1 MKKLTSLLTATL
13 CVLLS
18 ATAQTPSAY
27 SPHPFSVAAGKQVT
41 FSPGNLQCSGVQSGT
56 YTWAFAANQWEV
68 LGEAN
73 VTTDASGNAVLAD
86 KIDLFGYSTYA
97 NATWGISTSTDN
109 NDYSDAFVDW
119 GSNVIG
125 TDKANT
131 WYTLTCPE
139 WQYLL
144 GQRANAASLFAFAT
158 VNNVSGI
165 VILPNDWVLPAGA
178 SFTPSSTLGVI
189 WGSVGYKDENKESH
203 YADNVYTAAQWQTM
217 EAAGAVFLPAAGWR
231 TGAEVSDLD
240 KAGYWAKYQTTTSHL
255 FVYVNNYSCNP
266 YGTASP
272 LSRGNAVRLVK
283 EYEMPREYVAKPIT
297 INMSGKQVLFS
308 AGNLMHS
315 IKNNEWYFASKQTDY
330 IGEANVTTDATG
342 TQVLNPDA
350 IDLFGWSGSGST
362 AVSYGVSL
370 SENESDY
377 GLTALLDYGQNS
389 IESYAAG
396 TYRTLSSDEWKFLL
410 KNRHNAKKLCGLATV
425 GTTKGLVVLPDEWV
439 APAGLTW
446 VDTLGDYTV
455 NVYTSAQWTDMEKNG
470 AVFLPAAGY
479 RVGGTVNTGL
489 WYRTSTENTGDNS
502 VYSVY
507 WKASTK
513 TLSPTNSTYRY
524 EALPVRL
531 AQDISTYTV
540 TVQQAENGTVSA
552 DTTPA
557 EPGTTIV
564 VTANADA
571 GYSLKE
577 VVVKRGVVG
586 VQTSVT
592 VTPVAGTDNQY
603 QFTMPD
609 AIVTIS
615 AVFVR
620 TNHYA
625 PKLISVAADKA
636 VRFSQGNLHYKRNEN
651 VWSFASNQY
660 DTIGADNIMTS
671 GTLELAEE
679 IDLFGWSG
687 STATAQYGVSTSK
700 NEADYSGTFVDWGKN
715 KIGEDAADTWRTL
728 TQAEW
733 EYIMHTRENADKL
746 FAFGT
751 VNGVEGLILLP
762 DQWQLPQGLTFN
774 PSTEN
779 GLTWTSATYA
789 KNANNNNFS
798 HNTYTLAQWDEME
811 AAGAVFLPNGGVR
824 NGLEMGVA
832 HNGSYWMADLSGK
845 RSVTFNEEL
854 LMLLKD
860 NLAYMARNVRLVKD
874 AVKYDI
880 HATPLKRKHFGP
892 VESDQYGTV
901 KLSTT
906 KAEPGTEVYVTVVPK
921 PGCTLDN
928 LELIEMSSGGAPVSH
943 MVNDS
948 TYCFIMPEEEVE
960 VRARF
965 NYTSRYVERTIS
977 IAEDKYVC
985 FAQGNLVAYNLTS
998 SKRFYVADHQFDYI
1012 GTDNI
1017 KTETGGKKSLSEFI
1031 DLFGWSGGETA
1042 TRWGIGISQLVADY
1056 QGDFEDWGN
1065 NNLRTFL
1072 SGNSYGHQCRT
1083 LSPEEWQYIFETRT
1097 NAKALRGMATIDGI
1111 KGLVIL
1117 PDDWTTP
1124 EGLQFKDTLGVYDEN
1139 TYDYVQWSQME
1150 AAGAVFLP
1158 AAGYRSGTTVTGA
1171 NTDLKYHTNKGY
1183 SAAMGTVQYDPVNN
1197 GMSSN
1202 EGEYLYIG
1210 CPVRLAFDVAIY
1222 DITLT
1227 TPKNGTLTVDT
1238 LKAKFPDVI
1247 TITATPDENC
1257 KLYSLTVLNG
1267 VIPVPVTKIDDTHYR
1282 FDMPNAPVTISAFF
1296 SYESRYQPKAISV
1309 ATDRKVLFAGGN
1321 LIKQE
1326 NTPDNLWTFA
1336 GHQAYTVGYNNIY
1349 YVNQTPMSANK
1360 DEFDMFSWST
1370 GTSKYGTNIK
1380 TSSDA
1385 QHSGDFLDWGK
1396 NIINGQPAD
1405 TWYTPTAAEWKYIL
1419 ETRADADK
1427 LYGGAVIDGVTGLVI
1442 LPDEWVTPEDLT
1454 WNATLQSSQ
1463 NIYTAAQWA
1472 AMEAAGAVF
1481 LPVAGIRNQQN
1492 IMGYGT
1498 QFSYRVD
1505 SITPSGELLAMIWK
1519 STSAGP
1525 KIDLSTTYKY
1535 IGMPVRLAKD
1545 ISEYPITMGEV
1556 KNGTLSVDKTT
1567 ASVGDIVTVTLTPDE
1582 ACIFRSIS
1590 IVCGTKTVNF
1600 TRVNDNTCQFIM
1612 PRGTVTVSALFVCPQ
1627 QYVMRP
1633 FSVAADKQVLIASG
1647 NLQYTQSTKSWAF
1660 AEFQYDTLG
1669 TKNIK
1674 TNGTTATLADKIDLF
1689 GWGTGNAPTK
1699 TSTTVTEY
1707 TTFTDWGTNTI
1718 GKDAANTWR
1727 TPGREEWIYLIQTRE
1742 NATERYGYATVNGTK
1757 GIVLLPDDWTEVSGV
1772 AFTTAG
1778 GMTNV
1783 DYTVNTYTL
1792 AQWAKMENAGAV
1804 FLPFTD
1810 SRYGVSMN
1818 NKEMGVYWSSTGT
1831 GGGSQIYYLGA
1842 GLSGVGVNY
1851 ISGPNGFAVR
1861 LVQDVASHTITL
1873 GTVDGGTLSASAKTA
1888 LPGEVITITA
1898 VPDEDYIL
1906 KSVRVTKG
1914 AGSTASE
1921 VTVTKINNTTY
1932 QFVMPNGDVTVT
1944 ATFLPP
1950 CRYEAYPIS
1959 VASDQRVLFS
1969 RANLQYIDNTTWQF
1983 AENQYDYIGLD
1994 NVISV
1999 GATKILST
2007 TIDLFGW
2014 SGESSYAP
2022 WGVSISTNN
2031 DEYKGDFLD
2040 WGTNKIEG
2048 DRDVWRTPTS
2058 DEWKYI
2064 FYNRENAKTLHF
2076 DATVVGVYGKVIL
2089 PDAWENPTS
2098 LTFSTTTTNTVSAAD
2113 WALMEAKGAVF
2124 LPACG
2129 FREGTDFYRTEEGY
2143 YHTANLREGY
2153 THITSG
2159 LEFYDGGYVGIGS
2172 YNLYRAMSVR
2182 LVKNIKKTDIDEVQ
2196 DETGTTTID
2205 TPRKILYN
2213 GQVYILYNGHIY
2225 NILGTKVK

>member
-1 MKKLTSLLTATL
+1 MKKLTSLLAATL

-27 SPHPFSVAAGKQVT
+27 SPHPFSVAATKQVV

-97 NATWGISTSTDN
+97 PAAWGISTSTDA
-109 NDYSDAFVDW
+109 NDYSDSFIDW
-119 GSNVIG
+119 GNNVIG
-125 TDKANT
+125 ADKANT
-131 WYTLTCPE
+131 WYSLTCPE

-158 VNNVSGI
+158 VNDVAGVI
-165 VILPNDWVLPAGA
+165 ILPNDWVLPAGA
-178 SFTPSSTLGVI
+178 TFTPSSTLGAP
-189 WGSVGYKDENKESH
+189 WGYGYKDENKESH
-203 YADNVYTAAQWQTM
+203 YADNVYTATQWQTM
-217 EAAGAVFLPAAGWR
+217 EAAGAVFLPTAGWR
-231 TGAEVSDLD
+231 TGTAVTDLD
-240 KAGYWAKYQTTTSHL
+240 KAGYWAKYLTTSNPR
-255 FVYVNNYSCNP
+255 FVYINNYTCNP

-272 LSRGNAVRLVK
+272 WSQGNAVRLVK
-283 EYEMPREYVAKPIT
+283 DYEMPREYVAKPIT

-315 IKNNEWYFASKQTDY
+315 ISTNEWYFASKQTDY

-342 TQVLNPDA
+342 TQILNQNA
-350 IDLFGWSGSGST
+350 IDLFGWSGTGST
-362 AVSYGVSL
+362 VSYGVSL

-389 IESYAAG
+389 IESYAVG
-396 TYRTLSSDEWKFLL
+396 TYRTLSSAEWKFLL
-410 KNRHNAKKLCGLATV
+410 KNRPNAKKLCGFATV

-439 APAGLTW
+439 APAGLTL

-455 NVYTSAQWTDMEKNG
+455 NVYTDAQWTDMEKNG
-470 AVFLPAAGY
+470 AVFLPAAGW
-479 RVGGTVNTGL
+479 RDGSTVKTGL
-489 WYRTSTENTGDNS
+489 WYRTSTEVTGNNS
-502 VYSVY
+502 VYAVW

-513 TLSPTNSTYRY
+513 TLSTTTSTYRY
-524 EALPVRL
+524 QALPVRL

-540 TVQQAENGTVSA
+540 TVQQTENGTISA

-571 GYSLKE
+571 GYSLKT
-577 VVVKRGVVG
+577 VVVKKGVVG
-586 VQTSVT
+586 VQASVL

-620 TNHYA
+620 NNYYA
-625 PKLISVAADKA
+625 PQLISAAADKA
-636 VRFSQGNLHYKRNEN
+636 VRFSKGNLHYKRGEN
-651 VWSFASNQY
+651 VWCFADNQY
-660 DTIGADNIMTS
+660 DTIGAGNIIAS
-671 GTLELAEE
+671 ELAEE

-687 STATAQYGVSTSK
+687 STATAQYGVSTSTTD
-700 NEADYSGTFVDWGKN
+700 ADYSGTFADWGKN
-715 KIGEDAADTWRTL
+715 KIGGDAADTWRTL
-728 TQAEW
+728 TPDEW
-733 EYIMHTRENADKL
+733 NYIIRKRENADQL

-751 VNGVEGLILLP
+751 VNGVKGLILLP

-774 PSTEN
+774 TSSDK
-779 GLTWTSATYA
+779 LVWTSTTTA
-789 KNANNNNFS
+789 KNAGKNNSS

-811 AAGAVFLPNGGVR
+811 AAGAVFLPMGGWR
-824 NGLEMGVA
+824 NGTAMETPEG
-832 HNGSYWMADLSGK
+832 GSYWMAHGTDKLAVSF
-845 RSVTFNEEL
+845 TEEV
-854 LMLLKD
+854 LMLL
-860 NLAYMARNVRLVKD
+860 NGTVAYSARNVRLVKD
-874 AVKYDI
+874 VVKYDI
-880 HATPLKRKHFGP
+880 HAVPLTHKLFYP
-892 VESDQYGTV
+892 AESDQYGTI

-906 KAEPGTEVYVTVVPK
+906 KAEPGTEVYVTIVPK
-921 PGCTLDN
+921 PGCTLVDV
-928 LELIEMSSGGAPVSH
+928 ELIEMSSGDAPDSY
-943 MVNDS
+943 MVND
-948 TYCFIMPEEEVE
+948 TTHCFIMPEEEVE
-960 VRARF
+960 VRALF
-965 NYTSRYVERTIS
+965 MYTSRYVERTIS

-985 FAQGNLVAYNLTS
+985 FTPGNLIAYNSTS
-998 SKRFYVADHQFDYI
+998 SKSFYVADHQFDYI

-1017 KTETGGKKSLSEFI
+1017 KTDASGNKSLGEFI
-1031 DLFGWSGGETA
+1031 DIFGWSGGQTA
-1042 TRWGIGISQLVADY
+1042 TKWGISTNQNVANY
-1056 QGDFEDWGN
+1056 KGDFEDWGN
-1065 NNLRTFL
+1065 NTLRKFRGD
-1072 SGNSYGHQCRT
+1072 SRNYGHQCRT
-1083 LSPEEWQYIFETRT
+1083 LSPEEWEYIFDIRT
-1097 NAKALRGMATIDGI
+1097 NAKALCGMATIDGI
-1111 KGLVIL
+1111 KGIVIL

-1124 EGLQFKDTLGVYDEN
+1124 EGLQWKDTLGVYDEN

-1158 AAGYRSGTTVTGA
+1158 AAGSRSGTTVTGA
-1171 NTDLKYHTNKGY
+1171 NTDLKYHTNLGSNTIMY
-1183 SAAMGTVQYDPVNN
+1183 TVQYEPV
-1197 GMSSN
+1197 GKKMTSY
-1202 EGEYLYIG
+1202 EFADLYIG

-1296 SYESRYQPKAISV
+1296 SYESQYQPKAISV
-1309 ATDRKVLFAGGN
+1309 AADRKVLFAGGN

-1326 NTPDNLWTFA
+1326 NTPDNPWTFA

-1370 GTSKYGTNIK
+1370 GNLKYGTIIK

-1385 QHSGDFLDWGK
+1385 EHSGDFLDWGT

-1405 TWYTPTAAEWKYIL
+1405 TWYTPTATEWKYIL

-1427 LYGGAVIDGVTGLVI
+1427 LYGEAVIDGVTGLVI

-1454 WNATLQSSQ
+1454 WNATLQSNQ

-1472 AMEAAGAVF
+1472 GMEAAGAVF
-1481 LPVAGIRNQQN
+1481 LPFAGYRNQQN
-1492 IMGYGT
+1492 IIGYGT

-1505 SITPSGELLAMIWK
+1505 SVTPSGELLAMTRK
-1519 STSAGP
+1519 STKAGP
-1525 KIDLSTTYKY
+1525 IIDFSTTYKY

-1567 ASVGDIVTVTLTPDE
+1567 AGVGDIVTVTLTPDE

-1669 TKNIK
+1669 TKNIT

-1699 TSTTVTEY
+1699 TGTNITDY

-1727 TPGREEWIYLIQTRE
+1727 TPGREEWAYLTQTRE

-1757 GIVLLPDDWTEVSGV
+1757 GIVLLPDEWTEVSGV
-1772 AFTTAG
+1772 ACTTAG
-1778 GMTNV
+1778 GMTTV
-1783 DYTVNTYTL
+1783 DYAVNTYTL
-1792 AQWAKMENAGAV
+1792 AQWAKMETAGAV
-1804 FLPFTD
+1804 FLPFTF

-1818 NKEMGVYWSSTGT
+1818 NVEMGSYWSSTG
-1831 GGGSQIYYLGA
+1831 SSAKAYYFGA
-1842 GLSGVGVNY
+1842 DLSGITANS
-1851 ISGPNGFAVR
+1851 ISGPNGLAVR
-1861 LVQDVASHTITL
+1861 LVQDVKSYAITL
-1873 GTVDGGTLSASAKTA
+1873 TAATNGTLSASAATA
-1888 LPGEVITITA
+1888 LPGEIITITA

-1906 KSVRVTKG
+1906 KSIRVTKG

-1932 QFVMPNGDVTVT
+1932 RFVMPNGDVTIA

-1950 CRYEAYPIS
+1950 CRYEAYPVS
-1959 VASDQRVLFS
+1959 VASDRRVLFS

-1983 AENQYDYIGLD
+1983 AENQYDYIGVD
-1994 NVISV
+1994 NVIAV

-2040 WGTNKIEG
+2040 WGTNNIEG

-2058 DEWKYI
+2058 DEWEYI
-2064 FYNRENAKTLHF
+2064 FNKRENAKTLHF

-2098 LTFSTTTTNTVSAAD
+2098 LTFSTTTMNTVSAAD

-2124 LPACG
+2124 LPASG
-2129 FREGTDFYRTEEGY
+2129 VREGTDLYRTAYQGY
-2143 YHTANLREGY
+2143 YHTANLREGK
-2153 THITSG
+2153 IDMTSV
-2159 LEFYDGGYVGIGS
+2159 LEFYDGYVFFNS
-2172 YNLYRAMSVR
+2172 CDLYRAMSVR
-2182 LVKNIKKTDIDEVQ
+2182 LVKNIKKTDIDEIR